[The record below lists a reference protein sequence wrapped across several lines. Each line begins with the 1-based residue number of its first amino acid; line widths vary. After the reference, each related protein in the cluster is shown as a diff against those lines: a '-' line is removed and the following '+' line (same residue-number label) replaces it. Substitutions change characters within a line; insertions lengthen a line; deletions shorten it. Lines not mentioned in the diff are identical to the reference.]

1 MRGKW
6 GGVRMT
12 SAYTFIVGDLDK
24 GINVIVGQNG
34 GGKSNILGALE
45 YVFTCK
51 EKYWISVPSN

>member
-1 MRGKW
+1 
-6 GGVRMT
+6 MT
-12 SAYTFIVGDLDK
+12 SAYKFIVGDLDK